1 MNVEIVFF
9 DAGETLL
16 RPYPSFPELFAR
28 VVGEAGYP
36 VTADEAR
43 QVQDRLAPHLVE
55 LADETGIQT
64 PSLDPQDS
72 LRFWSHLYRSL
83 LAEFDIEDEDLV
95 GRLYETFSST
105 SSYKLFDDALPA
117 LERLKG
123 EGYRLGLISN
133 FERWLEEM
141 LTEFEIGHH
150 FEVSVISGIEG
161 VEKPDEGIYRAAI
174 EKAGVDPRTAV
185 HVGDSPANDID
196 PAAAVGLRPVLL
208 DRVDR
213 YPSYSAAPRISSLLE
228 LPSLLAGD
236 ER

>member
-1 MNVEIVFF
+1 MRTEIVFF

-16 RPYPSFPELFAR
+16 RPFPSFPELFTR
-28 VVGEAGYP
+28 VAGEAGYRISIE
-36 VTADEAR
+36 EAR
-43 QVQDRLAPHLVE
+43 SVQDRLAPHLVE
-55 LADETGIQT
+55 LADETGIEN
-64 PSLDPQDS
+64 PSLDPEDS

-83 LAEFDIEDEDLV
+83 LAEFSIRDESLV
-95 GRLYETFSST
+95 ARLYETFSST
-105 SSYKLFDDALPA
+105 SSYKLFDDALPS
-117 LERLKG
+117 LERLKAA
-123 EGYRLGLISN
+123 GYRLGLISN

-174 EKAGVDPRTAV
+174 EKAGVDPRDAV

-213 YPSYSAAPRISSLLE
+213 YPDFSTAPRITTLLE
-228 LPSLLAGD
+228 LPDLIGSG
-236 ER
+236 R